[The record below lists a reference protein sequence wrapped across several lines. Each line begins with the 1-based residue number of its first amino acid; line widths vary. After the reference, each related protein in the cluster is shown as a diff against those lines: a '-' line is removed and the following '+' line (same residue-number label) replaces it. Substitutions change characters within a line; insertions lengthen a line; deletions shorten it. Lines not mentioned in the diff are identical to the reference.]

1 MEARP
6 FVVQKPESRCLGC
19 DTTKSLP
26 PRGKPGWA
34 LPYLEAEAG
43 RSSHPYLRASSRA
56 ISRTDYLG
64 VGEERAFA
72 PYYKVKEYSNDVEK
86 LYDFL
91 NISKMLETF
100 PPDIA
105 KM

>member
-1 MEARP
+1 M
-6 FVVQKPESRCLGC
+6 
-19 DTTKSLP
+19 
-26 PRGKPGWA
+26 
-34 LPYLEAEAG
+34 
-43 RSSHPYLRASSRA
+43 
-56 ISRTDYLG
+56 G